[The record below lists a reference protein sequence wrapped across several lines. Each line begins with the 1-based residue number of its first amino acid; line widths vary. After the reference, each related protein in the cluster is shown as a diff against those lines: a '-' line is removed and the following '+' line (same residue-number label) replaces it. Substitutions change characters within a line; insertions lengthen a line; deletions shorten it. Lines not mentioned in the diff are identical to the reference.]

1 MVPPA
6 QELAPA
12 LTAVELNDERHKELQ
27 SELARWYER
36 GGHYAVDEPGR

>member
-1 MVPPA
+1 MAPPA

-12 LTAVELNDERHKELQ
+12 LTAVELNDERHEKLQ
-27 SELARWYER
+27 SELTRWYER